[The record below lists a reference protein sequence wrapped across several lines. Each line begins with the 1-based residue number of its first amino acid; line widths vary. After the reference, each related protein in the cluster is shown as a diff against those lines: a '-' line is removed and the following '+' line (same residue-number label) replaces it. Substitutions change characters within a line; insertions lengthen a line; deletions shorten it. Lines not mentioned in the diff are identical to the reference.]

1 MNELTELRIAFI
13 GAGNMAEALVKGLLR
28 AQVPA
33 AHLCVSDV
41 RAERLDYFRATF
53 GVNAV
58 ADNLGAA
65 READVVVLA
74 VKPQQFG
81 EVLPALAGVAGRAL
95 FVSIAAGIPTA
106 RIERALGPRA
116 RVVRVMPNTP
126 ALVGA
131 GISALCSGAHASP
144 KDVETAEALLRAV
157 GKTVRVEERLM
168 DAVTAVSGSGPAYI
182 FRVMEAMEAAAIA
195 QGLAPD
201 QARALVVA
209 TIVGAG
215 QLAASSGRAP
225 VELREQ
231 VTSKGGTT
239 EAALKVLDARDL
251 VGAFNEAVAA
261 AARRARELAG
271 N

>member
-1 MNELTELRIAFI
+1 MNELDNRRIAFI
-13 GAGNMAEALVKGLLR
+13 GAGNMAEALVKGLLH
-28 AQVPA
+28 AGVSA
-33 AHLCVSDV
+33 ARITVTDV
-41 RAERLDYFRATF
+41 RSARLDYFRTAF
-53 GVNAV
+53 GVGAL
-58 ADNLGAA
+58 ADNVEAA
-65 READVVVLA
+65 RGADMVVLA
-74 VKPQQFG
+74 VKPQQFN
-81 EVLPALAGVAGRAL
+81 EVLPALSPAVDRAL

-106 RIERALGPRA
+106 RIECALGPTA

-131 GISALCSGAHASP
+131 GISALCAGSRATEEDLS
-144 KDVETAEALLRAV
+144 VAEALLRAV

-209 TIVGAG
+209 TVAGAG
-215 QLAASSGRAP
+215 QLAACSGRAP
-225 VELREQ
+225 SELREQ

-239 EAALKVLDARDL
+239 EAALRVLDARDL
-251 VGAFNEAVAA
+251 AGAFNDAVAA
-261 AARRARELAG
+261 AVRRARELAG
-271 N
+271 